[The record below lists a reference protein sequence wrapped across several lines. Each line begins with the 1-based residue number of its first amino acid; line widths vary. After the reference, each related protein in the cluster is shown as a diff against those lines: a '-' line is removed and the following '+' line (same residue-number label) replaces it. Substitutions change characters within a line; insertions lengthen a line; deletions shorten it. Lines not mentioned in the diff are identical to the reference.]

1 MLGLGTINFMV
12 GEMGRDPKVWE
23 DPLTFK
29 PERFLENGE
38 AHGFDMT
45 GTREIKMMPF
55 GAGRRMC
62 PGYGLSLLHLE
73 YYVANLVWKFEWK
86 CVEGEEVDMSEKQQF
101 ITMVMKTPFKANMYP
116 RRK

>member
-1 MLGLGTINFMV
+1 MV
-12 GEMGRDPKVWE
+12 GEMGRDPKIWE

-38 AHGFDMT
+38 AYDFDMT

-62 PGYGLSLLHLE
+62 PGYALSLLHLE

-86 CVEGEEVDMSEKQQF
+86 CVEGEEVDLSEKQQF
-101 ITMVMKTPFKANMYP
+101 ITMVMKNPFKANIYP
-116 RRK
+116 RRRK